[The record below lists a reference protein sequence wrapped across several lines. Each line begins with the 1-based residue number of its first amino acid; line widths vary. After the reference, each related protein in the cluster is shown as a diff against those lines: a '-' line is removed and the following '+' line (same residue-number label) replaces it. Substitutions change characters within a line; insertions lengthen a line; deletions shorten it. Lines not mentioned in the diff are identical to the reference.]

1 MQFELRAIDMT
12 TPAQETEGAAR
23 QEINIRLG
31 ELAARLTG
39 RLDTRAFQEESF
51 GDPEVDAL
59 YGIVE

>member
-1 MQFELRAIDMT
+1 MQFELRAIDVT
-12 TPAQETEGAAR
+12 TPAQETEGVAR
-23 QEINIRLG
+23 QEINARLG

-39 RLDTRAFQEESF
+39 RLDTPVFQQESF